1 MGGGRSGQIGVML
14 SRLLALPLPPP
25 HPQPIHPSLQT
36 NKITTRTQTQRQV
49 ELHKRQR
56 LAPYDVAL
64 KGFKYHEALDAAL
77 AQRNP
82 RTIVAVLEELIMR
95 RVRVKRDGMDWL
107 DCVVGYMEWCCPPV
121 RKAAA
126 ASRIPI
132 RGARTRQLTNHTSIH
147 QHHDKTQT
155 QTQQTNRACASR

>member
-1 MGGGRSGQIGVML
+1 MTPFCIHKHIHT
-14 SRLLALPLPPP
+14 RLL
-25 HPQPIHPSLQT
+25 IHPSKQTSKQT
-36 NKITTRTQTQRQV
+36 NKITTLIPQTHQRQV

-95 RVRVKRDGMDWL
+95 RVRVKRDRDGL
-107 DCVVGYMEWCCPPV
+107 VGPCRRWV
-121 RKAAA
+121 
-126 ASRIPI
+126 
-132 RGARTRQLTNHTSIH
+132 
-147 QHHDKTQT
+147 
-155 QTQQTNRACASR
+155 

>member
-1 MGGGRSGQIGVML
+1 M
-14 SRLLALPLPPP
+14 
-25 HPQPIHPSLQT
+25 
-36 NKITTRTQTQRQV
+36 

-95 RVRVKRDGMDWL
+95 RVRG
-107 DCVVGYMEWCCPPV
+107 
-121 RKAAA
+121 
-126 ASRIPI
+126 
-132 RGARTRQLTNHTSIH
+132 
-147 QHHDKTQT
+147 
-155 QTQQTNRACASR
+155 